1 MFQFELSFIHAI
13 NLFRT
18 DVFQYKSEVIIKIEA
33 IFMGI
38 INFEDPKIR

>member
-1 MFQFELSFIHAI
+1 MFQVELSFIQPI

-18 DVFQYKSEVIIKIEA
+18 VVFQYKSEVIIKIEA

-38 INFEDPKIR
+38 INFGDPLNR